1 MSDENTTPAAENEQ
15 NFADF
20 TVKVEDAGTLKK
32 KITVTVPRDR
42 IDAKFD
48 EMYGELGSSA
58 AIPGFRVGRAP
69 RRLIEKRFGEDVAND
84 VRNSLIGEG
93 LGAAD
98 EQTDI
103 QTLGE
108 PDLDL
113 EAVVLPDTGDMD
125 FSFEVE
131 VAPEFDLP
139 ELKGIAVDKPQL
151 EVTDEQVDDYLERF
165 RTSRAKFEASEGPT
179 AEGDMVTADVV
190 LKADGC
196 DDVER
201 TDVPVR
207 VGPGQIEGLPLVTL
221 GEDLAG
227 KKVGDV
233 VSLSAAAGEGH
244 PHEPWHGKD
253 VAIELT
259 IKEIT
264 ARILPDV
271 DDTFA
276 SDMGFDNLE
285 EMKTFV
291 RSQLEG
297 QLDMEAMRMTREQ
310 VCNYLMDS
318 TEFDLPEGVVA
329 RHTQMALQRRAVS
342 LLQRGVPREQID
354 ENLTQLQAE
363 AETQAKQELKL
374 SFIIGKI
381 ADDMEMEA
389 TEDEVN
395 ARLSQMAMQYGRR
408 PERLRQDMAADGTLE
423 HIHTAIR
430 EEKTV
435 DKLLEDAT
443 VTELSAEEFKAKH
456 APDDADGD
464 KPEKKAAK
472 KATKKSAKKT
482 AKKAEGD
489 TKKKAAKKTT
499 KKAAK
504 KADNKDKDE

>member
-1 MSDENTTPAAENEQ
+1 MSDENNTPAVDAEQ

-32 KITVTVPRDR
+32 KVTVTVPRDR

-58 AIPGFRVGRAP
+58 SVPGFRVGRAP
-69 RRLIEKRFGEDVAND
+69 RRLLEKRFGEDISTD

-98 EQTDI
+98 EQTKL

-113 EAVVLPDTGDMD
+113 EAIMLPDDGDME

-151 EVTDEQVDDYLERF
+151 EVTDEQVDEYLERF
-165 RTSRAKFEASEGPT
+165 RSSRAKFEASEGPT
-179 AEGDMVTADVV
+179 AEGDMVTGDVV

-207 VGPGQIEGLPLVTL
+207 VGPGQIEGLPLVSL
-221 GEDLAG
+221 GEALTG
-227 KKVGDV
+227 KKAGDV
-233 VSLSAAAGEGH
+233 VTLTASASESH
-244 PHEPWHGKD
+244 PHEPWHGKE
-253 VAIELT
+253 VTIELT
-259 IKEIT
+259 VKEIT

-271 DDTFA
+271 DDAFA
-276 SDMGFDNLE
+276 SDMGFDNLD
-285 EMKTFV
+285 EMKSFV

-297 QLDMEAMRMTREQ
+297 QLDMEATRMTREQ
-310 VCNYLMDS
+310 VCKYLMDS

-329 RHTQMALQRRAVS
+329 RHTQIALQRRAVS

-374 SFIIGKI
+374 TFILGKI
-381 ADDMEMEA
+381 ANDMEMEA

-395 ARLSQMAMQYGRR
+395 TRLAQMAMQYGRR
-408 PERLRQDMAADGTLE
+408 PERLRQDLAADGTLDQI
-423 HIHTAIR
+423 HIAIR

-443 VTELSAEEFKAKH
+443 VTEVSAEEFRAKH
-456 APDDADGD
+456 AGDDGEDA
-464 KPEKKAAK
+464 KAEKKA
-472 KATKKSAKKT
+472 AKKT
-482 AKKAEGD
+482 AKKA
-489 TKKKAAKKTT
+489 AKKTA

-504 KADNKDKDE
+504 KADNKDEDE